1 LITEIDG
8 SSLVRCFLPYDCLEQ
23 AGELVMLDRWR
34 SYDAD
39 IVVFHRY
46 WKADTLELM
55 RGLQR
60 QGVRVVVDLDDD
72 IFNLPRS
79 NPAWHEYQQP
89 ELRAAAKRVL
99 KAVDG
104 VFVSTENLREKIGHY
119 SSHVEVIPNSVD
131 PQR

>member
-1 LITEIDG
+1 MPRPLRVSVLITEIDG
-8 SSLVRCFLPYDCLEQ
+8 SSLARCFLPYDCLEQ
-23 AGELVMLDRWR
+23 AGELTMLDRWR

-79 NPAWHEYQQP
+79 NPAWHEYHQP
-89 ELRAAAKRVL
+89 EFRAAAKKVL
-99 KAVDG
+99 KTADG
-104 VFVSTENLREKIGHY
+104 LFVSTADLSKKYAHY
-119 SSHVEVIPNSVD
+119 SIS
-131 PQR
+131 R